1 MIRAAIIVAGRVV
14 NIVAEAKLRPGQV
27 DITGRTVNP
36 GDYYDEATDTFS
48 PGPADP
54 LPVREITAQAF
65 RSRFTDAELAAIVSS
80 NDAAVKVL
88 VLKIATRTTVDLA
101 DPQTAEGVDLLIAKG
116 LVQAGRRAALLA

>member
-14 NIVAEAKLRPGQV
+14 NIVEETELRPGQV
-27 DITGRTVNP
+27 DITGRAVNP
-36 GDYYDEATDTFS
+36 GDFYDVDTDTFS

-54 LPVREITAQAF
+54 APWREIPTQAF
-65 RSRFTDAELAAIVSS
+65 RARFTDAELVAIATSA
-80 NDAAVKVL
+80 DAAVKVL
-88 VLKIATRTTVDLA
+88 VLKIATRATVDLA